1 MFRLAVLLVAL
12 VASCPIAVSQSEEE
26 SGKTDLHSSH
36 DIAKL
41 ELHTQLTW
49 SLGQLVCSKL
59 LTHQANSF
67 LEVQLCTG
75 V

>member
-1 MFRLAVLLVAL
+1 MSLLAVLLVAL
-12 VASCPIAVSQSEEE
+12 VASCPLAVSQSEEE

-36 DIAKL
+36 DIAK
-41 ELHTQLTW
+41 LHTQLTW